1 MSTMPPNLQREQD
14 NIASPAATGETN
26 PLHRCV
32 KEMLDKYFKDLDG
45 HGTENLYDLV
55 LREVEHPL
63 LESVMQ
69 YTRGNQS
76 KAAALL
82 GINRGTLRKK
92 LKNHRLD
99 YNWQISFIPSLSISR
114 FRCTHIDT
122 MYVPCCIYSILFR

>member
-99 YNWQISFIPSLSISR
+99 
-114 FRCTHIDT
+114 
-122 MYVPCCIYSILFR
+122 

>member
-1 MSTMPPNLQREQD
+1 MSIMPPNLRRQQE
-14 NIASPAATGETN
+14 NIANPTATGETN

-32 KEMLDKYFKDLDG
+32 KEMLDKYFTDLDG

-55 LREVEHPL
+55 IREVEHPL
-63 LESVMQ
+63 LESVMK

-92 LKNHRLD
+92 LKNHSLD
-99 YNWQISFIPSLSISR
+99 
-114 FRCTHIDT
+114 
-122 MYVPCCIYSILFR
+122 